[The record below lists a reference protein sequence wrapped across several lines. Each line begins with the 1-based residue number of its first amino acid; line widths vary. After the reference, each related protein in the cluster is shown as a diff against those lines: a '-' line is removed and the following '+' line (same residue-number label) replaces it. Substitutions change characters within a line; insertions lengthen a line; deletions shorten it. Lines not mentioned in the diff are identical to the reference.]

1 MLLSNIINR
10 RTMEKETSERLDRI
24 EQHLRLLKE
33 NDIDKTAMLINIQNA
48 LTGSTLNG
56 NRGIVQKIDEIDERV
71 EDLELFKGEISVYV
85 NQFKVAFLVIFGALV
100 TLILK
105 LFTIK

>member
-1 MLLSNIINR
+1 MD
-10 RTMEKETSERLDRI
+10 KEYSERLDRI

-33 NDIDKTAMLINIQNA
+33 NDTRNSSLLINIENA
-48 LTGSTLNG
+48 LTGNALNG
-56 NRGIVQKIDEIDERV
+56 NKGMVSQINEIDERV

-85 NQFKVAFLVIFGALV
+85 NQFKAAFIIIFAALI
-100 TLILK
+100 TLIFK

>member
-1 MLLSNIINR
+1 
-10 RTMEKETSERLDRI
+10 MEKETSERLDRI

-33 NDIDKTAMLINIQNA
+33 NDTRNSSLLINIENA
-48 LTGSTLNG
+48 LTGNALNG
-56 NRGIVQKIDEIDERV
+56 NKGMVSQINEIDERV
-71 EDLELFKGEISVYV
+71 EDLELFKGEVSVYV